1 MQQHRQGQ
9 QLLQGPREFGVRETD
24 LYYVAERLDAKRLD
38 VVRLSLVS
46 RLQFQVVS
54 SVKPCEA
61 AKFILIDYF
70 STQDFGINIQS
81 SICRD
86 KNLTLRNNQLF
97 FNATILNIKTIK
109 YFSTQIF
116 KYTTGQR

>member
-70 STQDFGINIQS
+70 STQDFGINIHTIKYFPRQV
-81 SICRD
+81 
-86 KNLTLRNNQLF
+86 F
-97 FNATILNIKTIK
+97 FNTTILDIKTIK
-109 YFSTQIF
+109 YFLSQIF
-116 KYTTGQR
+116 EYTTGQR